1 MPGLQSYANSLLRD
15 IHLSEEAVEDVWVK
29 IWTNRKTLHTIQ
41 NFSYYLYTA
50 TKHTALNYLKRR
62 NRQDIIVDE
71 EQLEQV
77 NIHTPETL
85 AVQKENLQQ
94 IEAAINSLP
103 LRSRQI
109 FRLVKEEDLK
119 YKEVAELL
127 SISVKTVEA
136 HMTLAYSRII
146 ESIEEILPEMAA
158 HPALKRR
165 SCN

>member
-15 IHLSEEAVEDVWVK
+15 IHLSEEAVEDVWLK
-29 IWTNRKTLHTIQ
+29 IWANRKTLHTIQ

-62 NRQDIIVDE
+62 SRQDIILEE

-77 NIHTPETL
+77 NVQTPEFIT
-85 AVQKENLQQ
+85 VQKENVKQ
-94 IEAAINSLP
+94 IEAAINALP

-127 SISVKTVEA
+127 SISIKTVEA

-146 ESIEEILPEMAA
+146 ESIEEILPEMAS
-158 HPALKRR
+158 HPALKKR
-165 SCN
+165 SGN